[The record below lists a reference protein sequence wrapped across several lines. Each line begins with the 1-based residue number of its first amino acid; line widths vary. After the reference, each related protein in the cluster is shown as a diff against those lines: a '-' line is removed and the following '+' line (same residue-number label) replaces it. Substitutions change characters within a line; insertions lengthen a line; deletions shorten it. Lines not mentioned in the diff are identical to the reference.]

1 MVMRWYKNGSACE
14 YLSKINPNA
23 DRLQLVSCGILSFA
37 LECQAYSSSHKIL
50 DVARGLEYLH
60 TAATPAIVHADL
72 KGVR

>member
-23 DRLQLVSCGILSFA
+23 DRLQLVSLCHTFIRACVPDLLILGQGLRRCA
-37 LECQAYSSSHKIL
+37 
-50 DVARGLEYLH
+50 GLEYLH
-60 TAATPAIVHADL
+60 TATPAIVHADL